1 MPLCRDLEVVRKV
14 KSRRT
19 LTKKKVGSKTLT
31 KLSQL
36 STNEDQ
42 SKVDADRE
50 ALLQWGRPVTTDS
63 LVSMPHGPVVSRIYD
78 LISVGPR
85 EDGQGSPSA
94 WHRHITRSGQYDVTL
109 SAVTSDDELSI
120 AENGVISQIWDRH
133 GKKSKWTLRDETHDL
148 PEWQDPNGSS
158 IPIEYEDILRAENRP
173 SDEIDA
179 VHSELMN
186 LARLQ
191 SI

>member
-1 MPLCRDLEVVRKV
+1 MRFYLPFNEEKATQVAGALLNKAGG
-14 KSRRT
+14 T
-19 LTKKKVGSKTLT
+19 MAYL
-31 KLSQL
+31 KLIKL
-36 STNEDQ
+36 LYY
-42 SKVDADRE
+42 VDRE

-109 SAVTSDDELSI
+109 SAATSDDELSI

-133 GKKSKWTLRDETHDL
+133 GQKSKWMLRDETHDL

-158 IPIEYEDILRAENRP
+158 IPIEYEDILRAENRS